1 MFGND
6 ALSIDHMEIKMTHA
20 VATRLAEFTV
30 KTQIGDL
37 SPQALLSA
45 KQLALK
51 TIAGMLA
58 GSSMDAGA
66 RVAGFVRKN
75 PDGEQVGVVGHGFKA
90 SMWKAVFANAFF
102 AHQSELEDDRL
113 NTGTSWD
120 ITTFP
125 MLLPLAQEREMSG
138 ADMVVASAVGLEVM
152 ARTCQ
157 FFPQGYLGLSIV
169 PPSIG
174 PSALAARA
182 MQLDVAQTTAAFGL
196 AMSGIP
202 LS

>member
-1 MFGND
+1 
-6 ALSIDHMEIKMTHA
+6 MEIAMKNE
-20 VATRLAEFTV
+20 VAATLAEFTV
-30 KTQIGDL
+30 NTRLEGL

-66 RVAGFVRKN
+66 KVADSVRKN
-75 PDGEQVGVVGHGFKA
+75 PDGDFVGVIGHDFKA
-90 SMWKAVFANAFF
+90 SLWKATFANAFF

-113 NTGTSWD
+113 TTGTSWD

-125 MLLPLAQEREMSG
+125 MLIPLAKIHAMSG
-138 ADMVVASAVGLEVM
+138 AEMVVAAAVGLEVM

-157 FFPQGYLGLSIV
+157 FFPQGHMGLSV
-169 PPSIG
+169 CPPSIG
-174 PSALAARA
+174 PSALACRA
-182 MQLDVAQTTAAFGL
+182 MGLDVT
-196 AMSGIP
+196 
-202 LS
+202 